1 MSNMSV
7 GFFAEDVPEKLIFA
21 GKEFKFPEIYYRY
34 AAAKSEFLPEVRS
47 TVSQMENSFDSK
59 IGSLDSF
66 VEYGVAWVKDELEPL
81 LKFTM
86 DQLSLNG
93 CYAISQDEFFQKYI
107 TGKLDEIAGIY
118 DSMEEALDGIHR
130 EQEEKNA
137 KRVAHREAKVAAGGD
152 ELGEMLLNGMK
163 RGWDGVMNLTEA
175 ADIYNDTIQQKIK
188 TEFIAICYSMVDSF
202 ADALYEYEK
211 IDLRDPVSVDD
222 YKRTRAMMK
231 NLENNKIPESKV
243 DDAAFEI
250 FQKQPFMPEIIEWA
264 VEHYGD
270 PDGHFQEIADAFH
283 IDISEKKKSILQSI
297 YAKIDFS
304 TEERLLHGKELLEA
318 KEKELQI
325 TIDVFHSKINEKLK
339 DFDLAARTVDG
350 VEYESRE
357 LAGKARNLI
366 DFYQTLDFSSEDN
379 IIKSQKQFQEKEK
392 ELDFAMS
399 SLEQE
404 IADKLKLE
412 DQNIRTVNGIEYA
425 TREEADSAKKQT
437 AILSETIRNAALNT
451 TDDVQAL
458 IDKIGATCS
467 TIPAAQKA
475 ILRLEIYK
483 EFIQFYPLPN
493 LEIYRMLVSP
503 KGKMIIFIAL
513 LIVGSILG
521 SIWSFFG
528 HIVILLWF
536 VFLASL
542 FFTTRKGLARRAEMF
557 IQVKKYKLAAYCH
570 ALSNETLEEFLSK

>member
-21 GKEFKFPEIYYRY
+21 GKEVKFPEIYYRY

-130 EQEEKNA
+130 EQEKKNA

-513 LIVGSILG
+513 VIVGSILG

>member
-21 GKEFKFPEIYYRY
+21 GKEVKFPEIYYRY

-503 KGKMIIFIAL
+503 KGKMIIFIVL

-528 HIVILLWF
+528 HIVILFWF

-542 FFTTRKGLARRAEMF
+542 FFTTRKGLAKRAEMF